1 MWWRTPSTVLGL
13 IGSAVAVVLV
23 VQSWRRAHRPE
34 GYDLT
39 AYLDAASKVWSGE
52 VPYDA
57 AATFPYLYPP
67 AFAWLMQPL
76 AAMPYG
82 MAVLLWTFGSLLA
95 LCYAA
100 RWCQQRVR
108 DSGREVPARATPW
121 LTLALAIPFFR
132 IVHSNL
138 TNGQVNLLLV
148 GACVL
153 FAEALR
159 RERPGRAGFWLAL
172 AITTKLTPGILV
184 LLLVARGAW
193 KALAWTAVWGVVLWS
208 APALT
213 LGIDTTI
220 DFTRAF
226 FEDIVVGRGG
236 AVRSYTL
243 GADQETRE
251 FFSLHGLA
259 GWLVEDW
266 QTSKLVRNACA
277 ALVAGGLVA
286 AIGWLRR
293 STQEAAQGVR
303 DLALTTG
310 LALCLV
316 GERLVAPMSEKHHL
330 ATALPAV
337 ALAVFSLPA
346 LPSRRIGVGLLVALT
361 ACALLSKPFP
371 EAPFYFGFVAL
382 ALAMAWWSRPRAA
395 EFTPVVSD

>member
-1 MWWRTPSTVLGL
+1 M
-13 IGSAVAVVLV
+13 LV
-23 VQSWRRAHRPE
+23 VQSWRRAHRAE

-39 AYLDAASKVWSGE
+39 CYLDAARDVSQGQ

-76 AAMPYG
+76 AALPYG
-82 MAVLLWTFGSLLA
+82 VAVLLWTLGSLA
-95 LCYAA
+95 AMCYAV

-108 DSGREVPARATPW
+108 DAGRDVPARTTPW
-121 LTLALAIPFFR
+121 LALALAIPFFR

-159 RERPGRAGFWLAL
+159 RGRSGRAGFWLAL
-172 AITTKLTPGILV
+172 AITTKLTPGILL

-193 KALAWTAVWGVVLWS
+193 KALAWTAVWGAVLWS

-213 LGIDTTI
+213 LGIDTAI

-243 GADQETRE
+243 GVDQVTRE

-259 GWLVEDW
+259 GWLVDDW

-286 AIGWLRR
+286 ATWWLRR
-293 STQEAAQGVR
+293 ATQEAAQGLR
-303 DLALTTG
+303 DLAPATALG
-310 LALCLV
+310 LCMV

-346 LPSRRIGVGLLVALT
+346 LPGRRIGAGLLVALT

-382 ALAMAWWSRPRAA
+382 ALALAWWARPRAA
-395 EFTPVVSD
+395 EPDPIVSG